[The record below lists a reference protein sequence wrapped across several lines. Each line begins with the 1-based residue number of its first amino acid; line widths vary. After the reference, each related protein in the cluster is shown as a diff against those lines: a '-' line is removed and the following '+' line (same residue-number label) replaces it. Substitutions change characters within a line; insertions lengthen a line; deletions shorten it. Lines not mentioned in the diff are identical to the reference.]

1 MSFAIPPIGSR
12 IKNAFTTKAQQ
23 EAKEQFQQK
32 MAEAAERVKQRKLH
46 GDPQVNALLQQ
57 AQDEINLE
65 NRLLKLQLPNV
76 PGRTNSF
83 TKSAPASPKT
93 FDEQVNALL
102 KQTQAEV
109 EQDARLLELSL
120 PNVPTHKI
128 G

>member
-1 MSFAIPPIGSR
+1 MSFAIPPMSSR
-12 IKNAFTTKAQQ
+12 IKNALTTKTQQ
-23 EAKEQFQQK
+23 EAKQKFQQK
-32 MAEAAERVKQRKLH
+32 MAEAAEQVQQRRLH

-76 PGRTNSF
+76 PGQTTAF
-83 TKSAPASPKT
+83 TKPAPSAPKT
-93 FDEQVNALL
+93 VDEQVNALL
-102 KQTQAEV
+102 KETQADINREH
-109 EQDARLLELSL
+109 RLLALSL